1 MLVKYGLQNYFGF
14 KEGAEVSFELPQS
27 VHDEY
32 PNAAGISYLL
42 GVKGKNGAGK
52 TNLLKGLSF
61 VGDFVT
67 SSFSDEPDDTI
78 NIRPY
83 YNSKESSDFYVEYV
97 KDDVFYRYELVCNE
111 NRVIRETLFRKEKRL
126 TKIIERKNN
135 EITTLIS
142 ELSEIK
148 VVKLRDNASL
158 ISTCK
163 HYDLLDSV
171 ALFST
176 YDFFYTFLSNVYMF
190 GLHSTQPSL
199 SSVSELY
206 YGNKSALEFT
216 KELICACDTGVHD
229 IRIVDYEDSDG
240 KRIFSPLF
248 FRNVNG
254 SEERLTFH
262 VESSGTK
269 SLYLQMFKYRMI
281 LDLGGVLILDEF
293 DINLHPHILP
303 KLLGL
308 FLDPKINTKRAQLIF
323 STHDSEVLDLLGK
336 YRTYLVDKEDNECF
350 SYRLDEIPSDILR
363 KGRSIVTA
371 YNAGKIGGVP
381 KL

>member
-14 KEGAEVSFELPQS
+14 KEGAEVSFELPQN
-27 VHDEY
+27 VQEEY
-32 PNAAGISYLL
+32 PSCAGMSYLL

-61 VGDFVT
+61 IGDFVT
-67 SSFSDEPDDTI
+67 GSFSDEPNDTI
-78 NIRPY
+78 DIRPY
-83 YNSKESSDFYVEYV
+83 YNSEEPSNFYVEYI

-111 NRVIRETLFRKEKRL
+111 DKVIRETLFRKEKRL
-126 TKIIERKNN
+126 TKIVERNNN
-135 EITTLIS
+135 EFTTLIS
-142 ELSEIK
+142 ELNEIK
-148 VVKLRDNASL
+148 VVKLRDNASFV
-158 ISTCK
+158 STCK
-163 HYDLLDSV
+163 HYDLLDNV

-176 YDFFYTFLSNVYMF
+176 YDFFYNFLSNVYMF
-190 GLHSTQPSL
+190 GLHSTEPNL

-206 YGNKSALEFT
+206 HKNEHIFNFT

-229 IRIVDYEDSDG
+229 IRVVDYEDSEG
-240 KRIFSPLF
+240 KRVFSPLF

-254 SEERLTFH
+254 KEERLTFH

-269 SLYLQMFKYRMI
+269 SLYYQMFKYRMI

-308 FLDPKINTKRAQLIF
+308 FLDPEVNTKNAQLVF
-323 STHDSEVLDLLGK
+323 STHDSDIMDLLGK
-336 YRTYLVDKEDNECF
+336 YRTYLVDKEDNECY

-381 KL
+381 KV